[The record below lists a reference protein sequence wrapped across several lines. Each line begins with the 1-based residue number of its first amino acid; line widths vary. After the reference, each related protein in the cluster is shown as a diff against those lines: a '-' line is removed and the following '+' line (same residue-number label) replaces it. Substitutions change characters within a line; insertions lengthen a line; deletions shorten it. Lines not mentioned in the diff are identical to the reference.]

1 MIRNFCVDLT
11 KLKIIVD
18 AHLSQRV
25 NFEKGKVVKVQP
37 NSKKVKK
44 IKKIVYKRV
53 EKWLM

>member
-53 EKWLM
+53 EK